1 MKFCVTT
8 TWVKKL
14 ITVNMPKTIKD
25 LTREYNTRLVEK
37 LINKAK
43 YEIDYEN
50 ELMDFNLL
58 DYMEAK

>member
-1 MKFCVTT
+1 
-8 TWVKKL
+8 
-14 ITVNMPKTIKD
+14 MPKTIKD